1 MNNEIIENVDS
12 TDRCRKFVPP
22 SPSVWRV
29 DVCGGRAGDART
41 SARAN
46 WLVKGGDDDDTTGK

>member
-1 MNNEIIENVDS
+1 MLTRLIGAENS
-12 TDRCRKFVPP
+12 CRQAHPFGVLT
-22 SPSVWRV
+22 
-29 DVCGGRAGDART
+29 CAAGGRAGDART